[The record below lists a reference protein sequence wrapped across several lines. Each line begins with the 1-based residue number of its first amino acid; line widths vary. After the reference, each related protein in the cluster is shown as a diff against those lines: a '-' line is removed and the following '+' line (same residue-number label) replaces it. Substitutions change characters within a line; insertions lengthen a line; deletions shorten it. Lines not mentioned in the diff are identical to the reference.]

1 MKGVLA
7 VGGSGLDLFLQNLF
21 SLDVLMPVVVGMGAL
36 LLFRMMPRLLARGVP
51 FVSPK
56 DLKAR
61 MDTGEDLLV
70 VDVRSPREFTS
81 RTGHVPGSLNLP
93 LDQIGQRLATLTEG
107 DGGAD
112 ILGTPVFVMCQ
123 TASRAAHA
131 ARVMKK
137 AGFRN
142 LSVVSGG
149 LSAWRGHGL
158 PTSQGDA
165 A

>member
-1 MKGVLA
+1 VD
-7 VGGSGLDLFLQNLF
+7 GSGLDLFSTDVF
-21 SLDVLMPVVVGMGAL
+21 SMDVLMPVVVGMGAL

-61 MDTGEDLLV
+61 MDAGEDLLV
-70 VDVRSPREFTS
+70 VDVRSSREFTS

-93 LDQIGQRLATLTEG
+93 LDQIGQRLAALTEG

-112 ILGTPVFVMCQ
+112 ILGAPVFVMCQ
-123 TASRAAHA
+123 TASRSAHA
-131 ARVMKK
+131 ARIMKK

-142 LSVVSGG
+142 LFVVSGG
-149 LSAWRGHGL
+149 LSAWRSQGL
-158 PTSQGDA
+158 PTSQGETA
-165 A
+165 

>member
-1 MKGVLA
+1 VDGTGTEFFSMDLLLPVLI
-7 VGGSGLDLFLQNLF
+7 
-21 SLDVLMPVVVGMGAL
+21 GMGAV

-51 FVSPK
+51 FVAPK

-61 MDTGEDLLV
+61 MDRGDDLLV
-70 VDVRSPREFTS
+70 VDVRSEKEFTG
-81 RTGHVPGSLNLP
+81 RTGHVPGALNLP
-93 LDQIGQRLATLTEG
+93 LDQIGPRLAAL
-107 DGGAD
+107 GGETD
-112 ILGTPVFVMCQ
+112 VLGTPVFLICQ

-137 AGFRN
+137 AGFRD

-149 LSAWRGHGL
+149 MSAWRGQGL
-158 PTSQGDA
+158 PTRQGGDGTA